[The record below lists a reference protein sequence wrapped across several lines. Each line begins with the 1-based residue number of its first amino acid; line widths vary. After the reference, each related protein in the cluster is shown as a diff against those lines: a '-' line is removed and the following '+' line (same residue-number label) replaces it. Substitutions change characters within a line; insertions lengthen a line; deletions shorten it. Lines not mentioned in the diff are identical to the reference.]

1 MSMRKR
7 RIRRGENPR
16 RQAALRG
23 NKDRERALARRV
35 EVWRRDSTGELYLV
49 DVNTMRCVGAVAGD
63 QIRSG
68 LTQARSSRVDE
79 FLDLH
84 WAFDAMA
91 PQPLPG
97 RAHEWTPVAEDELP

>member
-1 MSMRKR
+1 MKKG
-7 RIRRGENPR
+7 RIRRGENPL

-23 NKDRERALARRV
+23 SKDRERVLARRV
-35 EVWRRDSTGELYLV
+35 EVWRRESTGELYLV
-49 DVNTMRCVGAVAGD
+49 DVKTMRCVGAIADD
-63 QIRSG
+63 QIRSR
-68 LTQARSSRVDE
+68 LAQARSSRVDE

-97 RAHEWTPVAEDELP
+97 RAKEWTPVAERDLP